1 MERRNTI
8 QKQLVL
14 EAVARLHN
22 HPTAEQVYAKVV
34 KEHPTISKATVYRN
48 LASLSEDGR
57 LRHLPMPAGADR
69 FDHRLDEHAHIECMA
84 CGRLDDVEFS
94 AGAPGSEL
102 ASLDAFAEQA
112 TGYTDD
118 VGFAARSRTWALL
131 RAAHS
136 RSRPQ
141 IPSARAAQS
150 VILRRNAQNK
160 APGPAGGRFARR
172 CAPAPGKFILKMKEK
187 ERWS

>member
-112 TGYTDD
+112 TGYTYAQHT
-118 VGFAARSRTWALL
+118 VLFTGVCPAC
-131 RAAHS
+131 
-136 RSRPQ
+136 
-141 IPSARAAQS
+141 AAQRA
-150 VILRRNAQNK
+150 LHK
-160 APGPAGGRFARR
+160 A
-172 CAPAPGKFILKMKEK
+172 
-187 ERWS
+187 

>member
-94 AGAPGSEL
+94 AGAPGGEL

-112 TGYTDD
+112 L
-118 VGFAARSRTWALL
+118 SLI
-131 RAAHS
+131 H
-136 RSRPQ
+136 
-141 IPSARAAQS
+141 I
-150 VILRRNAQNK
+150 
-160 APGPAGGRFARR
+160 
-172 CAPAPGKFILKMKEK
+172 
-187 ERWS
+187 

>member
-1 MERRNTI
+1 M
-8 QKQLVL
+8 
-14 EAVARLHN
+14 
-22 HPTAEQVYAKVV
+22 
-34 KEHPTISKATVYRN
+34 YRN

-112 TGYTDD
+112 TGYTQAQHT
-118 VGFAARSRTWALL
+118 VLFTGVCPAC
-131 RAAHS
+131 
-136 RSRPQ
+136 
-141 IPSARAAQS
+141 AAQRA
-150 VILRRNAQNK
+150 LHK
-160 APGPAGGRFARR
+160 A
-172 CAPAPGKFILKMKEK
+172 
-187 ERWS
+187 

>member
-94 AGAPGSEL
+94 AGAPGGEL

-112 TGYTDD
+112 TATHRRSTQCCSP
-118 VGFAARSRTWALL
+118 ACAR
-131 RAAHS
+131 RAP
-136 RSRPQ
+136 R
-141 IPSARAAQS
+141 SARCTK
-150 VILRRNAQNK
+150 RNFTQK
-160 APGPAGGRFARR
+160 
-172 CAPAPGKFILKMKEK
+172 CAK
-187 ERWS
+187 

>member
-14 EAVARLHN
+14 EAVAQLHN
-22 HPTAEQVYAKVV
+22 HPTAEQVYAQVV

-94 AGAPGSEL
+94 AGAPGSAL

-112 TGYTDD
+112 TGYNT
-118 VGFAARSRTWALL
+118 
-131 RAAHS
+131 
-136 RSRPQ
+136 
-141 IPSARAAQS
+141 
-150 VILRRNAQNK
+150 
-160 APGPAGGRFARR
+160 GPARGAVHRRVPGRAPRSALCTKRNFYAEMRKIRHRGLPAGALPCGAPRR
-172 CAPAPGKFILKMKEK
+172 RGSL
-187 ERWS
+187 S

>member
-14 EAVARLHN
+14 EAVAQLHN
-22 HPTAEQVYAKVV
+22 HPTAEQVYAQVV

-94 AGAPGSEL
+94 AGAPGSAL

-112 TGYTDD
+112 TGYTQAQHA
-118 VGFAARSRTWALL
+118 VLFTGVCPGVRRAARS
-131 RAAHS
+131 
-136 RSRPQ
+136 
-141 IPSARAAQS
+141 AQS

-160 APGPAGGRFARR
+160 APGPAGGRFALR
-172 CAPAPGKFILKMKEK
+172 CAAAPGKFILKMKEK